1 MRNPYVSFTYWFPL
15 TSSRTG
21 GGPAGF
27 AGAGAGAATVAGDFA
42 AATSGAFFVVLG
54 AAEVDE
60 GVVEA
65 AVVAGALAE
74 FAVVTVDAG
83 AVAGL
88 LGIVAVGAEDAG
100 GVFADS
106 FFAVFAGLAAAA
118 GAGATAVSV
127 LAGFG
132 GATGFSA
139 AGSGFFSL
147 SDFAGASDMLMVAT

>member
-1 MRNPYVSFTYWFPL
+1 M
-15 TSSRTG
+15 
-21 GGPAGF
+21 
-27 AGAGAGAATVAGDFA
+27 ATVAAGFA
-42 AATSGAFFVVLG
+42 AATGGAFFVVLG

-60 GVVEA
+60 GVAEA
-65 AVVAGALAE
+65 AVFAGALAE

-88 LGIVAVGAEDAG
+88 LGVVAVGAEDAG
-100 GVFADS
+100 GAEGFAVS
-106 FFAVFAGLAAAA
+106 FFAVFAGSAAAA